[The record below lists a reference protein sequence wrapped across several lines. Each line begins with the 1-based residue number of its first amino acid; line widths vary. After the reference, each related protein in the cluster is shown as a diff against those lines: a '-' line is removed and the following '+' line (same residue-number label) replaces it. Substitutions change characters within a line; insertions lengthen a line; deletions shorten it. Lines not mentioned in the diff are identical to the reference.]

1 MKVHSVKNVIN
12 NYLSPLRPRQ
22 RFDPACLFV
31 YGTSGTKQLMTTFI
45 TKSTGHSDIDWRK
58 RTTWFTSDGHHNAI
72 LSDLD
77 IQNFIIACTTLGT
90 SGTHHARTMP
100 DRPETTPTGI
110 SNPASTTQ
118 EQGAHIAFT
127 VPQQHTPPSA
137 IPDTTVQPDPLGM
150 MAYCPQDID
159 LSDDMGEAIN
169 SLFWD

>member
-1 MKVHSVKNVIN
+1 MQRDIPLCLLPGEVGVQYKNTDSLLRVKVHSVKNVIN

-31 YGTSGTKQLMTTFI
+31 YGTSGAKQLMTTFI
-45 TKSTGHSDIDWRK
+45 TKSTGHSDLDWRK

-90 SGTHHARTMP
+90 SGTHYARTMP
-100 DRPETTPTGI
+100 DRPETTPSVI

-118 EQGAHIAFT
+118 EQGVEMAFIG
-127 VPQQHTPPSA
+127 PPQHTRPSA
-137 IPDTTVQPDPLGM
+137 WILRCTRTRS
-150 MAYCPQDID
+150 A
-159 LSDDMGEAIN
+159 
-169 SLFWD
+169 